1 MIVVAHL
8 QLSMKMKYNYIL
20 WVGGVSDY
28 YTDLDRAVKH
38 FWEWIDKGYEDVILE
53 DLKTNTILKRG

>member
-1 MIVVAHL
+1 
-8 QLSMKMKYNYIL
+8 MKYNYVI
-20 WVGGVSDY
+20 WVGGVDDY

-53 DLKTNTILKRG
+53 DLKTNTILKRGY